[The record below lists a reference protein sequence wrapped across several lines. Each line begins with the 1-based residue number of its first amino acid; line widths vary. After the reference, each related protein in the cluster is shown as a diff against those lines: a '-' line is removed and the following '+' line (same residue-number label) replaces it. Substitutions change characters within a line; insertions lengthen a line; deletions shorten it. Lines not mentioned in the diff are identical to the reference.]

1 MKERYLAGAG
11 TGAQLQPEEEAE
23 FGGAT
28 LTQNFYFGPED
39 ADNNEAPPV
48 AAAASRSRSK
58 QAPEHHRQPQL
69 PKQPQHSEHQQGA
82 RKSPQKPTRK
92 SSPSAAKSTRE
103 MGSRSK
109 SDLEKMFP
117 KTVAPSRVGPS
128 KSSPTKPAAFTP
140 SKKISASPTRRKTPE
155 KRTTS
160 VSPKRPVAGK
170 TSTTA
175 AAAMKGSLSPNRK
188 LKKVDGVHKSRHSVS
203 ALSDL
208 RKFVEGKEPFFTE
221 LSCCLNL
228 STSVLLTWFNQLS
241 GGSAG
246 FRCSLLQFL

>member
-1 MKERYLAGAG
+1 MRRDKQREEDYLRGLLTRLTEEMKERYLAGAG

-48 AAAASRSRSK
+48 AASRSRSK
-58 QAPEHHRQPQL
+58 QPPEHHRQPQL
-69 PKQPQHSEHQQGA
+69 PKQPQHSEQQQERA

-103 MGSRSK
+103 MGFRSK

-160 VSPKRPVAGK
+160 VSPKRPAAGK
-170 TSTTA
+170 TSTTTAAAA
-175 AAAMKGSLSPNRK
+175 AAAMKASLSPNRK
-188 LKKVDGVHKSRHSVS
+188 LKKVDVVHKSRHSVS

-208 RKFVEGKEPFFTE
+208 RKFVEGK
-221 LSCCLNL
+221 
-228 STSVLLTWFNQLS
+228 
-241 GGSAG
+241 
-246 FRCSLLQFL
+246 